1 MWLRNTLSRKVE
13 ELHPIEPGVVRMY
26 SCGPTVYRYAHLG
39 NLRTYLM
46 ADWIRRALEVRG
58 LRVIHVKNITDVGH
72 MRQEML
78 EQGEDKVIASALAEG
93 KTPQEIA
100 QFYTEAFHL
109 DESKLGILPA
119 SHFPKA
125 TDHIQEMIQVTQ
137 RLEER
142 GYAYAVQGNVY
153 FAVSQFSDYGKL
165 SGNIQGDLLEGVRVE
180 VDPLKRDPRDFT
192 LWKAAEPGRVLKW
205 ASPWGDGFPGWH
217 IECSAMST
225 KYLGEQLDIHTGGVD
240 NIFPHHEGELAQS
253 EGAFGKPFVQ
263 MWVHGQHLLADGVKM
278 SKSMANDYTLEDLEA
293 KGFDP
298 MAFRYLCLT
307 VRYATRLN
315 FTFSALKA
323 AQRGLQRLRNRVWE
337 WSLVAS
343 PNTSGIETEEWRKAF
358 WNRVNGDL
366 DMPGAL
372 ALTWAMTRSGIS
384 VKSKLGLILEFDAV
398 LGLNLEDAV
407 QEWYISEDVANAE
420 KRRAVLRAQRDYS
433 TADGVRKQLGDEGFI
448 LEDAIAGTRARP
460 KSELEKRQER
470 WKEVS
475 SSKEVVSL
483 LDVPDKLEF
492 SVGIVACNYLSDVQR
507 CIQSVLPLGEK
518 HPLEIIVVDNGST
531 DGTSSWLEDQ
541 ASRDSRVRVIHTD
554 HVLGEAAA
562 KNILLKQSLGTYL
575 VLMDTS
581 IEAKADFLAPLAQA
595 LSDESVGIAGPW
607 GLRSGDLRHFQEIE
621 DGQADAIQAYCFA
634 FRRDLLPKVDFM
646 RESFRFYRNLDLEYS
661 FCFLDKGYRIMALGS
676 LPLERHEHRV
686 WTSLAEEEREDLS
699 QNNFRRFLKRWGHRQ
714 ELLIEPGLDHDHDD
728 DHDDHD

>member
-13 ELHPIEPGVVRMY
+13 ELHPLEPGVVRMY

-46 ADWIRRALEVRG
+46 ADWIRRALEVQG

-72 MRQEML
+72 MRQEVL
-78 EQGEDKVIASALAEG
+78 ERGEDKVIASALAEG

-100 QFYTEAFHL
+100 QFYTDAFHR
-109 DESKLGILPA
+109 DEAMLGILPA
-119 SHFPKA
+119 SYFPKA

-142 GYAYAVQGNVY
+142 GFAYEVQGNVY
-153 FAVSQFSDYGKL
+153 FAVSKFSDYGKL
-165 SGNIQGDLLEGVRVE
+165 SGNIEGDLLEGVRVD
-180 VDPLKRDPRDFT
+180 VDPLKRVPRDFT
-192 LWKAAEPGRVLKW
+192 LWKAAEPGRVLRW
-205 ASPWGDGFPGWH
+205 PSPWGDGFPGWH

-225 KYLGEQLDIHTGGVD
+225 KYLGEHLDIHTGGVD

-253 EGAFGKPFVQ
+253 ECAFGKPFVQ
-263 MWVHGQHLLADGVKM
+263 IWVHGQHLLADGVKM
-278 SKSMANDYTLEDLEA
+278 SKSMANDYTLDDLEA

-315 FTFSALKA
+315 FMFFALRA

-337 WSLVAS
+337 WSIVAS
-343 PNTSGIETEEWRKAF
+343 PNADGIETEQWRTAF

-372 ALTWAMTRSGIS
+372 ALTWAMTRSGMS
-384 VKSKLGLILEFDAV
+384 VKSKLGLILEFDRV
-398 LGLNLEDAV
+398 LGLNLEHAV
-407 QEWYISEDVANAE
+407 QEWHISEDVANAE
-420 KRRAVLRAQRDYS
+420 KRRTVLRAQRDYS
-433 TADGVRKQLGDEGFI
+433 TADSVRKQLGDEGFV
-448 LEDAIAGTRARP
+448 LEDAIAGTRTRP
-460 KSELEKRQER
+460 KSELEKRQDR

-475 SSKEVVSL
+475 SSREVPSL
-483 LDVPDKLEF
+483 LDSPDKLEF

-507 CIQSVLPLGEK
+507 CIQSVLPLGES
-518 HPLEIIVVDNGST
+518 HSLEIVVVDNGST
-531 DGTSSWLEDQ
+531 DGTSSWLEEQ
-541 ASRDSRVRVIHTD
+541 ARLDSRVRVIHTD

-562 KNILLKQSLGTYL
+562 KNILLKQSQGTYL

-581 IEAKADFLAPLAQA
+581 MEAKADFLAPLAQV

-634 FRRDLLPKVDFM
+634 FRRALLAEVDFM

-686 WTSLAEEEREDLS
+686 WTSLAEAEREDLS

-714 ELLIEPGLDHDHDD
+714 ELLIEPDLEHDHGD
-728 DHDDHD
+728 DHNHD

>member
-1 MWLRNTLSRKVE
+1 MRLFNTLTRKVE
-13 ELHPIEPGVVRMY
+13 ELQPLEPGLVRMY
-26 SCGPTVYRYAHLG
+26 SCGPTVYRYAHIG

-46 ADWIRRALEVRG
+46 ADWIRRALEVQG
-58 LRVIHVKNITDVGH
+58 LRVIQVKNITDVGH

-100 QFYTEAFHL
+100 QFYTEAFHR
-109 DESKLGILPA
+109 DEAKLGILPA
-119 SHFPKA
+119 AYFPKA
-125 TDHIQEMIQVTQ
+125 TDHIQEMVQLIQGLQ
-137 RLEER
+137 ER
-142 GYAYAVQGNVY
+142 GYAYEVQGNVY
-153 FAVSQFSDYGKL
+153 FAVSLFPDYGKL
-165 SGNIQGDLLEGVRVE
+165 SGNIHGDLLEGVRVD

-192 LWKAAEPGRVLKW
+192 LWKAAEPGRVLQW
-205 ASPWGDGFPGWH
+205 PSPWGDGFPGWH

-278 SKSMANDYTLEDLEA
+278 AKSAANDYTLEDLEVR
-293 KGFDP
+293 GFDP
-298 MAFRYLCLT
+298 MSFRYLCLT
-307 VRYATRLN
+307 VRYGARLN
-315 FTFSALKA
+315 FTFSALRA
-323 AQRGLQRLRNRVWE
+323 AQQGLQRLKNRVWE
-337 WSLVAS
+337 WSIVAS
-343 PNTSGIETEEWRKAF
+343 PNAIGMETQQWREAF
-358 WNRVNGDL
+358 RNRVNGDL

-372 ALTWAMTRSGIS
+372 ALTWEMTRSS
-384 VKSKLGLILEFDAV
+384 MPVKSRLGLLLEFDRV
-398 LGLNLEDAV
+398 LGLNLGSVLQQWDIP
-407 QEWYISEDVANAE
+407 QDITNAE

-433 TADGVRKQLGDEGFI
+433 TADSVRQQLGDEGFI
-448 LEDAIAGTRARP
+448 LEDAISGTRTRP
-460 KSELEKRQER
+460 KSELEKRHER

-475 SSKEVVSL
+475 SSKEVASL
-483 LDVPDKLEF
+483 LDVPDRLEF

-507 CIQSVLPLGEK
+507 CIQSLLPLGK
-518 HPLEIIVVDNGST
+518 MHPLEIVVVDNGST

-541 ASRDSRVRVIHTD
+541 AHRDSQVRVIHTD

-581 IEAKADFLAPLAQA
+581 VEAKEDFLAPLAQA

-621 DGQADAIQAYCFA
+621 EGQADAIQAYCFA
-634 FRRDLLPKVDFM
+634 FRRALLSEVDFM

-661 FCFLDKGYRIMALGS
+661 FCFLDRGYRIMALGS
-676 LPLERHEHRV
+676 LPLQRHEHRA
-686 WTSLAEEEREDLS
+686 WTNLAEEERENLS

-714 ELLIEPGLDHDHDD
+714 ELLLEPGYDHD
-728 DHDDHD
+728 